1 MAVTVRDA
9 RPEDAEILSALA
21 IRSKAY
27 WGYGHDFMAACVDE
41 LTLSRRDIAD
51 WVVRVRDN
59 GGVPVGYYQLRVV
72 GGIAEIE
79 QLFVAPGSI
88 GEGLGRTLWTD
99 MMAQAAQ
106 RGAREIR
113 VTSDPHAEG
122 FYRAMG
128 CRPIGIEPSGSIPGR
143 TLPRLALELRA
154 TAAA

>member
-79 QLFVAPGSI
+79 QN
-88 GEGLGRTLWTD
+88 
-99 MMAQAAQ
+99 
-106 RGAREIR
+106 
-113 VTSDPHAEG
+113 
-122 FYRAMG
+122 
-128 CRPIGIEPSGSIPGR
+128 GIESELCSKTGKDVQKEQQNR
-143 TLPRLALELRA
+143 TRTRNRNRSSS
-154 TAAA
+154 